1 MAESVVYC
9 NVVMNLD
16 GFNISNNRPSFLL
29 GQLGL
34 LGLIKL
40 IYSEEL
46 YLLKWKV
53 IYLKLK
59 WGFNRILSIYSA
71 SKFKGTWKDPHIT
84 YQKDNNFNLFNL
96 W

>member
-16 GFNISNNRPSFLL
+16 GFNISNKRPSFLL

-46 YLLKWKV
+46 YLLK
-53 IYLKLK
+53 
-59 WGFNRILSIYSA
+59 
-71 SKFKGTWKDPHIT
+71 
-84 YQKDNNFNLFNL
+84 
-96 W
+96 